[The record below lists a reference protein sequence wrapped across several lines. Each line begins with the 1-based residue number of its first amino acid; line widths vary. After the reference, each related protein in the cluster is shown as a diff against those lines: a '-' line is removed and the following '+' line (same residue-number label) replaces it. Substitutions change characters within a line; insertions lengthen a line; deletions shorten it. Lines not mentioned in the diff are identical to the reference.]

1 MNQALHPTPKQY
13 LELHDMAM
21 DTLWQAELAGASFLS
36 ANLQDDELKAAIRTM
51 LTILRASKL
60 YDIEN
65 IGELRHAIKR
75 DCEVAA

>member
-1 MNQALHPTPKQY
+1 MNQTLIPTPLQY

>member
-21 DTLWQAELAGASFLS
+21 DTLWQAELAGVSFLN

-51 LTILRASKL
+51 LTIIKASKV
-60 YDIEN
+60 YDIQN
-65 IGELRHAIKR
+65 IGELRYELESEA
-75 DCEVAA
+75 DS